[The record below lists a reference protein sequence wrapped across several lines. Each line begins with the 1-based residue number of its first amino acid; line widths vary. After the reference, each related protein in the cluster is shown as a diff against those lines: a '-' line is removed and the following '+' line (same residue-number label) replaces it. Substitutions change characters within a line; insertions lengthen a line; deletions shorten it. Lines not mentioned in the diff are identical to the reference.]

1 MSALWSGLNSTS
13 TNESSVITQPQ
24 NTTPNVLLEIM
35 IQLDQRNKLAP
46 HEREFLR
53 NLVDY

>member
-1 MSALWSGLNSTS
+1 MNKSGSDLMLINK
-13 TNESSVITQPQ
+13 N
-24 NTTPNVLLEIM
+24 NYHKLLEIM

-53 NLVDY
+53 NLVEY

>member
-1 MSALWSGLNSTS
+1 MNQAGSHLTLVNK
-13 TNESSVITQPQ
+13 N
-24 NTTPNVLLEIM
+24 NYYKLLEIL
-35 IQLDQRNKLAP
+35 IQLDQRGKLAP

>member
-1 MSALWSGLNSTS
+1 MKVGSDLMLVNR
-13 TNESSVITQPQ
+13 N
-24 NTTPNVLLEIM
+24 NYLKLLEIM
-35 IQLDQRNKLAP
+35 IQIDRRGKLAP

>member
-1 MSALWSGLNSTS
+1 MKAGSDLILVNR
-13 TNESSVITQPQ
+13 N
-24 NTTPNVLLEIM
+24 NYLKLLEIM
-35 IQLDQRNKLAP
+35 IQIDRRGKLAP

>member
-1 MSALWSGLNSTS
+1 MSK
-13 TNESSVITQPQ
+13 SSLILV
-24 NTTPNVLLEIM
+24 NRNNYHKLLEIM

>member
-1 MSALWSGLNSTS
+1 MNQAGSHLTLVNK
-13 TNESSVITQPQ
+13 N
-24 NTTPNVLLEIM
+24 NYYKLLEIM

>member
-1 MSALWSGLNSTS
+1 MNQSGSHLILVNK
-13 TNESSVITQPQ
+13 N
-24 NTTPNVLLEIM
+24 NYYKLLEIL
-35 IQLDQRNKLAP
+35 IQLDQRGKLAP

>member
-1 MSALWSGLNSTS
+1 MKAGSDLMLVNR
-13 TNESSVITQPQ
+13 N
-24 NTTPNVLLEIM
+24 NYLKLLEIM
-35 IQLDQRNKLAP
+35 IQIDRRGKLAP